1 MTAPHGVGMP
11 AVWLDDD
18 PEGMLVQRTAVLAVR
33 PEGDGW
39 SVETA
44 AGIEHVDASGEG
56 SRLVPLDEELAA
68 EFEERGTSFV
78 VRSTVDELEQD
89 LDQSLDR
96 ERFEQTLAAT
106 RSIATTGPSVERVSG
121 RDRHRGAT
129 AQADLDGR
137 SGRWKASRPSYRSP

>member
-96 ERFEQTLAAT
+96 ERFERDL
-106 RSIATTGPSVERVSG
+106 G
-121 RDRHRGAT
+121 RDEIDRDYGPER
-129 AQADLDGR
+129 
-137 SGRWKASRPSYRSP
+137 